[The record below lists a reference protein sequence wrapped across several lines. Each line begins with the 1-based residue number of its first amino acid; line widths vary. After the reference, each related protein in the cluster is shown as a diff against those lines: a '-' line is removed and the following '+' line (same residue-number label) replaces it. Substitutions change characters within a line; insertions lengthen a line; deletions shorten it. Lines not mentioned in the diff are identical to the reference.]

1 MTSKGNPVNQTL
13 KLVLVVK
20 ELNMPNIFH
29 DGTEVLTKVQ
39 RMAQDATKRA
49 MIGNQT
55 RKVLIC
61 GKNQKPELFS
71 VAFWVRDDV
80 LMSANNI
87 GRTQALSVVEN
98 LCKLICNAA
107 C

>member
-1 MTSKGNPVNQTL
+1 
-13 KLVLVVK
+13 
-20 ELNMPNIFH
+20 MPNIFH

-71 VAFWVRDDV
+71 VAFWTWQVRDDV